1 MHEKS
6 NIIETQPLNMQ
17 LHAIF
22 LQLGRSC
29 EIGVGVGV
37 GWLVDAWCC
46 EVDWEDVSVL
56 VELVSVGV
64 RR

>member
-1 MHEKS
+1 MHGKS

-17 LHAIF
+17 FHAIF

-29 EIGVGVGV
+29 EMEVGE
-37 GWLVDAWCC
+37 GWLVDASCC

-56 VELVSVGV
+56 VESVSGGV